1 MPSAAMARPTEDQRN
16 KIIDKIIA
24 DLIKKEKEEQRAK
37 EEEEAEKIL
46 QQQEAKNGAMNTRPT
61 RPANNQL
68 PTASGQSGTWYFY
81 NPQAVSQ
88 GKQTFQRQWG
98 KRENQDHWQRVNQ
111 TVVNLLPAETEEK
124 PDSLENLDNQ
134 EMADSQ
140 EATVPS
146 DSIAGKEGEAPTDS
160 AANDPHKRDYY
171 LAQIPFTD
179 EQKAESD
186 NLIKDGLFHSGIIF
200 KDKLDNLRLSEKA
213 LTRLTS
219 QYADYEKNDEAWYHL
234 FLLYSRLGR
243 TTEADHCLAMLQS
256 NFPESDW
263 TTLLSDPYFA
273 ENQRFGVHI
282 EDSIYAAT
290 YEAFK
295 ANNHAEVKANAALSE
310 KRFPLGQHSPKFLFI
325 EGLSLLNEGQSKD
338 CIDRM
343 KQVVEQ
349 YPQSEVS
356 EMAGMIIKGVQEGK
370 TLHGG
375 KFDIDDVWSRRTV
388 DMAADSTRNDTLTI
402 ERNTNYVFML
412 VYQPDSV
419 NHNQLLYEMAK
430 YNFSNFL
437 VRNFDINIEQDAL
450 GLVRMMVSGF
460 LNYDEARQYA
470 RQLYGDQA
478 MADMLRPCRSVIVS
492 EKNLPLLGSTYS
504 YRDYEIFFEEKLEP
518 IDISTED
525 LLDEPD
531 TIVSEDDYEEEG
543 QQSNTNSEEPDDDP
557 LFNNVPQQQN
567 NNYDEFDDDFWR

>member
-1 MPSAAMARPTEDQRN
+1 
-16 KIIDKIIA
+16 
-24 DLIKKEKEEQRAK
+24 
-37 EEEEAEKIL
+37 
-46 QQQEAKNGAMNTRPT
+46 
-61 RPANNQL
+61 
-68 PTASGQSGTWYFY
+68 
-81 NPQAVSQ
+81 
-88 GKQTFQRQWG
+88 
-98 KRENQDHWQRVNQ
+98 
-111 TVVNLLPAETEEK
+111 
-124 PDSLENLDNQ
+124 
-134 EMADSQ
+134 
-140 EATVPS
+140 
-146 DSIAGKEGEAPTDS
+146 
-160 AANDPHKRDYY
+160 
-171 LAQIPFTD
+171 
-179 EQKAESD
+179 
-186 NLIKDGLFHSGIIF
+186 
-200 KDKLDNLRLSEKA
+200 
-213 LTRLTS
+213 
-219 QYADYEKNDEAWYHL
+219 
-234 FLLYSRLGR
+234 
-243 TTEADHCLAMLQS
+243 
-256 NFPESDW
+256 
-263 TTLLSDPYFA
+263 
-273 ENQRFGVHI
+273 
-282 EDSIYAAT
+282 
-290 YEAFK
+290 
-295 ANNHAEVKANAALSE
+295 
-310 KRFPLGQHSPKFLFI
+310 
-325 EGLSLLNEGQSKD
+325 
-338 CIDRM
+338 M